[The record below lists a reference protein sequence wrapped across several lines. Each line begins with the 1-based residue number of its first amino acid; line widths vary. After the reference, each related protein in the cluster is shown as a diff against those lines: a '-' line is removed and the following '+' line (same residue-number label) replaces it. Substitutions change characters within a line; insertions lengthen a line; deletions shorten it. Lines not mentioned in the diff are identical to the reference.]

1 MVTRIRR
8 VDVWDLGFLRR
19 LSAWGSLSDTRPTTR
34 SLPHSAASSFRATR
48 EGDSRV
54 PALKPYCTKR
64 DLLLY
69 RPWAV
74 YLATLVLWSYGYA
87 RDGPPGADP
96 SPNYSSNEHRMR
108 SYSLSLPQVSRLAL
122 EEPHTSYSVYT
133 PSADRGSSGTALV
146 D

>member
-1 MVTRIRR
+1 M
-8 VDVWDLGFLRR
+8 WDLGFLRR